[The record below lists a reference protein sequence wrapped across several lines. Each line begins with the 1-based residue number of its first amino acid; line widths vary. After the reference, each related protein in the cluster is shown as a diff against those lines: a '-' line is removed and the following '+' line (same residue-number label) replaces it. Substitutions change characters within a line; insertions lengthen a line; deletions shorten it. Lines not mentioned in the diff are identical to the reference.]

1 MEDTDNNTGNIK
13 AAANEDLKES
23 KKARCSWKE
32 CLCMML
38 AAFLGG
44 FLAVYFVTDQFF
56 YRHYKMHHFS
66 PDRFERRMMKDFNK
80 MYEHNK
86 KAFEH
91 DFDRLNKNF
100 DDGFGFKFKEVPD
113 DFDFFDDGAP
123 DYKSAGGEYVQ
134 NPFKLKDTLMEGVK
148 IKTEIEKDEYK
159 IIVDLKAFQGDE
171 SRINYNISG
180 RKLTVFGSSKV
191 KDKRF
196 EQDIAFSQ
204 DFLLP
209 YNADTAYIKKKKDG
223 NSLVIEVPL
232 KA

>member
-1 MEDTDNNTGNIK
+1 MEDRDNNIENTNNAGSG
-13 AAANEDLKES
+13 EPKEA
-23 KKARCSWKE
+23 KKTHCGWKE

-44 FLAVYFVTDQFF
+44 FLAVYFVTDQIF
-56 YRHYKMHHFS
+56 YRHYKMHHFF

-80 MYEHNK
+80 MYDRSK

-91 DFDRLNKNF
+91 DFDKLNKDF
-100 DDGFGFKFKEVPD
+100 DGGFGFKIKEMPG
-113 DFDFFDDGAP
+113 DFDFFDNSAP
-123 DYKSAGGEYVQ
+123 DYKTPRGEYAE
-134 NPFKLKDTLMEGVK
+134 NPFKLKDTLMDGVK
-148 IKTEIEKDEYK
+148 IKTEIGKDEYK
-159 IIVDLKAFQGDE
+159 IIIDLKAFQGDE

-180 RKLTVFGSSKV
+180 RKLTVFGSSNV

-209 YNADTAYIKKKKDG
+209 YNADTAYIKKKKEG
-223 NSLVIEVPL
+223 NKLVIEVPL

>member
-1 MEDTDNNTGNIK
+1 MENTDNSSENIS
-13 AAANEDLKES
+13 AAGMENLNNS
-23 KKARCSWKE
+23 KKARYSWKE
-32 CLCMML
+32 CFCMML

-44 FLAVYFVTDQFF
+44 FLAVYF
-56 YRHYKMHHFS
+56 YKMHHFS
-66 PDRFERRMMKDFNK
+66 PGRFERRMIKDFNK
-80 MYEHNK
+80 MYEQNK

-100 DDGFGFKFKEVPD
+100 DDGFGFKIKEMPD
-113 DFDFFDDGAP
+113 DFDFFDDSAP
-123 DYKSAGGEYVQ
+123 DYKSPLKYSE

-180 RKLTVFGSSKV
+180 RKLTVFGSSRV

-209 YNADTAYIKKKKDG
+209 YNADTAYIKKKKEG
-223 NSLVIEVPL
+223 GSLIIEVPL